1 VTEPPAPELPAA
13 EAPSEPPAPEGPP
26 QRPLEPAPGFELPS
40 ARQVVGRGLQL
51 AYDSSRDLRRASL
64 YIGLLLAAV
73 AGPFALLLLVDL
85 PRLTT
90 ISIDGTG
97 EFTRAQA
104 AGLVSLIG
112 PLYAAGALALVG
124 LVTVSIDGLLVAVS
138 LLGGRAAGRPMALRE
153 CVARARQV
161 FWRYGAAAFVVGT
174 ISTIVSLVVLIAT
187 GSLTPGG
194 GSLGRSL
201 LASFVATV
209 VVAPF
214 GYIASA
220 IVIGDVSAGA
230 ALRRSITLVRA
241 RPRLAI
247 TVAAFAFA
255 AGALQTFGISVA
267 GDLIEAVGE
276 VLHPQLDL
284 TSPLLILALPIVL
297 AGLVALGSLS
307 VTVAAVAAAPQ
318 VAAFL
323 GLTHYSGGLDRARR
337 PVVAPVMSRPA
348 PPEAVADQMVPP
360 AAAPPAPPR
369 VRWVTMPMVVLVVLE
384 AFVALSGIA
393 GASS

>member
-1 VTEPPAPELPAA
+1 L
-13 EAPSEPPAPEGPP
+13 
-26 QRPLEPAPGFELPS
+26 
-40 ARQVVGRGLQL
+40 
-51 AYDSSRDLRRASL
+51 
-64 YIGLLLAAV
+64 
-73 AGPFALLLLVDL
+73 
-85 PRLTT
+85 
-90 ISIDGTG
+90 
-97 EFTRAQA
+97 
-104 AGLVSLIG
+104 
-112 PLYAAGALALVG
+112 
-124 LVTVSIDGLLVAVS
+124 
-138 LLGGRAAGRPMALRE
+138 
-153 CVARARQV
+153 
-161 FWRYGAAAFVVGT
+161 
-174 ISTIVSLVVLIAT
+174 SLVVLIAT

-194 GSLGRSL
+194 GSLGGSL
-201 LASFVATV
+201 VASFVATV

-230 ALRRSITLVRA
+230 ALRRSITLVQA

-267 GDLIEAVGE
+267 DDLIEAVRE

-337 PVVAPVMSRPA
+337 PVVAPVMPQPV
-348 PPEAVADQMVPP
+348 PPDADSGEVVPP
-360 AAAPPAPPR
+360 AAAPPAPAAAPPAPAATPPAPAAAPSAPPR
-369 VRWVTMPMVVLVVLE
+369 VRWLTMPMVVLIVLE
-384 AFVALSGIA
+384 ALVALSGIA